1 MGRSRDYGRGRH
13 GIYGLGQFFRRVHE
27 FCGDCDLVVALE
39 FELKFVAVL
48 VVRLALHEFGAL
60 ADGLDKP
67 HNALVL
73 VVADF
78 REPAKCVSQ
87 EFVQGRQVVIETADE
102 FADFGG
108 VVLDE
113 RECYVVMNFCH
124 RSSLYPRG

>member
-27 FCGDCDLVVALE
+27 FCGDCNFVVALD
-39 FELKFVAVL
+39 FELKLVAVL

-78 REPAKCVSQ
+78 GEFAKCVSQ
-87 EFVQGRQVVIETADE
+87 EFVQGRQVVIETANE

-113 RECYVVMNFCH
+113 RECYIVMSFCH
-124 RSSLYPRG
+124 RFSLYPRG